1 MALFYAD
8 EQFPLPVV
16 KHLRELGHDVL
27 TVQEARKAGQ
37 GIPDDEVLAFA
48 IVQQRTVLTLNRY
61 DFVKLHRASAAHFGI
76 IACTNDRNWAL
87 FAERIH
93 EAVAEEHSLERKL
106 IRVTR
111 PAK

>member
-16 KHLRELGHDVL
+16 RYLRELGHDVL
-27 TVQEARKAGQ
+27 TVQEAGKAGQ

-48 IVQQRTVLTLNRY
+48 ITQKRAVLTLNRY
-61 DFVKLHRASAAHFGI
+61 DFARLHRNSTSHFGI
-76 IACTNDRNWAL
+76 VACTNDRNWLL

-93 EAVAEEHSLERKL
+93 QVVAENQSLEGEL

-111 PAK
+111 PAR

>member
-1 MALFYAD
+1 MALFYTD

-16 KHLRELGHDVL
+16 EHLRELGHDVL
-27 TVQEARKAGQ
+27 TVQEAGRAGL

-48 IVQQRTVLTLNRY
+48 VMQQRTVLTLNRY

-93 EAVAEEHSLERKL
+93 QGSR
-106 IRVTR
+106 
-111 PAK
+111 

>member
-1 MALFYAD
+1 MALFYTD

-16 KHLRELGHDVL
+16 EHLRELGHDVL
-27 TVQEARKAGQ
+27 TVQEAGKAGH

-48 IVQQRTVLTLNRY
+48 VTQQRAVLTLNRH
-61 DFVKLHRASAAHFGI
+61 DFVKLHRASAVHFGV

-93 EAVAEEHSLERKL
+93 QAVAEEQSLEGRL

-111 PAK
+111 LAK